1 MNNKKNEKSL
11 KDFLGVKTFSPI
23 ESSKFKGGM
32 ELNKVVQKT
41 VVQNVVV
48 VIKEQSIM
56 KTKKNELKNLKDF
69 LGVKTFSAIESS
81 KFKGGMEL
89 NKVVQ
94 STVRQNVVVVI
105 KD

>member
-1 MNNKKNEKSL
+1 
-11 KDFLGVKTFSPI
+11 
-23 ESSKFKGGM
+23 
-32 ELNKVVQKT
+32 
-41 VVQNVVV
+41 
-48 VIKEQSIM
+48 M
-56 KTKKNELKNLKDF
+56 KTKKNELKNLEDF